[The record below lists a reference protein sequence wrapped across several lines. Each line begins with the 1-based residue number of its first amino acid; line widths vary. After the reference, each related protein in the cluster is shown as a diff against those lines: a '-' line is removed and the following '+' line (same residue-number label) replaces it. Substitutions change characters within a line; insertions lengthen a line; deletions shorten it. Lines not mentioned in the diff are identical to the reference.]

1 MKMNICIH
9 VHELPQLKFKIMRTN
24 DSLISKAIIDL
35 IVTSILQEIIRLPL
49 LSIPF
54 CHLSISRLSY
64 HYGYDYRF
72 SHCFLLH
79 IGSTP
84 TYCID
89 PLVLSVVNARAAKC
103 FTGIFVY
110 TIYIEQCICRQTC
123 KWICGYI
130 YVWTYFYRYIH
141 K

>member
-1 MKMNICIH
+1 MHVSIYLCKYMKMNICIH
-9 VHELPQLKFKIMRTN
+9 EYELPQLKCKIMRTN
-24 DSLISKAIIDL
+24 DSIISKGIIDL
-35 IVTSILQEIIRLPL
+35 IVTSILKEIIRLPL
-49 LSIPF
+49 LPIPF

-72 SHCFLLH
+72 SHYFILH

-103 FTGIFVY
+103 FTGIFIHTYNIYRTVY
-110 TIYIEQCICRQTC
+110 M
-123 KWICGYI
+123 
-130 YVWTYFYRYIH
+130 
-141 K
+141 